1 VRVKTRTAFRAVMS
15 DEQAADA
22 AEDDEEVAGSDAAES
37 EHADGLQ
44 DGDFIRLDYTARTVE
59 DERVIDTTD
68 PDIAEEEGFD
78 EEGREFEPR
87 IVVLGAGHL
96 FEEVESD
103 IVGEDVG
110 YSNVVEIPA
119 AEAFG
124 EYDESQV
131 RTISTDRID
140 EDDRYPGA
148 QVQIDGEQGIVET
161 IVGGRARVDFNHP
174 LAGED
179 VEWDFEVVE
188 EIEDTVEKARGLV
201 STYLDVDLEMWIETE
216 EVEETV
222 VVEDEDGDEETA
234 SDEDDEPPEP
244 ETETQLV
251 EEQVLY
257 IESDP
262 QLQMNQQ
269 WMMGK
274 QQIAQELMDRLELDR
289 VVVQET
295 FEGGP
300 MGMPGMMGGMGGG
313 AGAEGLEE
321 QLEDAD
327 VDADEILEE
336 LETEGEDGLAEGDD
350 PAQAPADA
358 DE

>member
-1 VRVKTRTAFRAVMS
+1 VRVKTRTTFRVVMS

-22 AEDDEEVAGSDAAES
+22 AVEDEEDAPES
-37 EHADGLQ
+37 ESTEGLQ
-44 DGDFIRLDYTARTVE
+44 DGDFIRLAYTARTVE

-68 PDIAEEEGFD
+68 PEIAEEEGFD
-78 EEGREFEPR
+78 EDGREFDPR

-96 FEEVESD
+96 FEAVESD
-103 IVGEDVG
+103 IIGNEVG
-110 YSNVVEIPA
+110 YDNVVEIPA

-124 EYDESQV
+124 EYDESEV

-161 IVGGRARVDFNHP
+161 IVGGRARIDFNHP

-188 EIEDTVEKARGLV
+188 EIADTVEKARGLV
-201 STYLDVDLEMWIETE
+201 STYLDVELEMWIETE

-222 VVEDEDGDEETA
+222 VVEDEDAEDDADAESDDEE
-234 SDEDDEPPEP
+234 DEEPPEP
-244 ETETQLV
+244 ETETQIV

-336 LETEGEDGLAEGDD
+336 LDTEGEAAPEGDE
-350 PAQAPADA
+350 PAEAAADA

>member
-1 VRVKTRTAFRAVMS
+1 MS

-22 AEDDEEVAGSDAAES
+22 AVDEHEAAES
-37 EHADGLQ
+37 DDAESDTEDAADGLQ
-44 DGDFIRLDYTARTVE
+44 DGDFVRLDYTARTVE

-68 PDIAEEEGFD
+68 PEIAEEEGFD

-103 IVGEDVG
+103 IIGNDVG
-110 YSNVVEIPA
+110 YANVVEIPA

-124 EYDESQV
+124 EYDESEV

-148 QVQIDGEQGIVET
+148 QVQIDGDQGIVET

-188 EIEDTVEKARGLV
+188 ELDDTVEKARGLV
-201 STYLDVDLEMWIETE
+201 SSYLDVELEMWIETE

-222 VVEDEDGDEETA
+222 VVEDEAEDDEADVAEA
-234 SDEDDEPPEP
+234 DEDADEEPPEP
-244 ETETQLV
+244 ETETQIV

-336 LETEGEDGLAEGDD
+336 LETEGEGLDEGEEAAE
-350 PAQAPADA
+350 PAA